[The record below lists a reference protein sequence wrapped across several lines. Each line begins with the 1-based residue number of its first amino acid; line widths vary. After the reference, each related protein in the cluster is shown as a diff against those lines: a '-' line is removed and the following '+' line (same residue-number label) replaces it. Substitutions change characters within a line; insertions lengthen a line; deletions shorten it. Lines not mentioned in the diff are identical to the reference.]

1 MFAAANPN
9 WREVKMDWSWLPT
22 YLPLLPNAIF
32 ITLQLVVFTM
42 FFGLLLAIPLG
53 LAQVTGPKWLAV
65 AAREYCTFM
74 RGTPLLI
81 QLYILYYGLGSVFSS
96 YPELRQGWYWFILKE
111 GYYYAILAFVL
122 NEAGYLGE
130 ILRGAFLSVPKG
142 ELEAGRACGMSPF
155 QVLRRIWLPRAL
167 RIALPALGGETILT
181 LKSTPLAALVTVADV
196 FSVADKVRQETY
208 IIYPPLIMVMVI
220 YMLLTFIITR
230 IFNHYEMQVPVRR

>member
-1 MFAAANPN
+1 
-9 WREVKMDWSWLPT
+9 MDWSWLPK
-22 YLPLLPNAIF
+22 YLPLLPHAVFN
-32 ITLQLVVFTM
+32 TLQLVTFTM

-53 LAQVTGPKWLAV
+53 LAQVTGPKWLAA

-111 GYYYAILAFVL
+111 GYYYAIVAFVL

-167 RIALPALGGETILT
+167 RNALPALGGETILT
-181 LKSTPLAALVTVADV
+181 LKATPLAALVTVAEV
-196 FSVADKVRQETY
+196 FSVADRVRQETY
-208 IIYPPLIMVMVI
+208 IIYPPLIMVIVI
-220 YMLLTFIITR
+220 YMILTFIITR
-230 IFNHYEMQVPVRR
+230 IFNYIEMQVPVRR

>member
-1 MFAAANPN
+1 
-9 WREVKMDWSWLPT
+9 MDWSWLPK

-32 ITLQLVVFTM
+32 VTLQLVTFTM
-42 FFGLLLAIPLG
+42 VFGLLLAIPLG
-53 LAQVTGPKWLAV
+53 LAQVTGPKWLATC
-65 AAREYCTFM
+65 AREYCTFM

-81 QLYILYYGLGSVFSS
+81 QLYILYYGLGSLFSS
-96 YPELRQGWYWFILKE
+96 FPELRQGWYWFILKE

-167 RIALPALGGETILT
+167 RNALPALGGETILT
-181 LKSTPLAALVTVADV
+181 LKATPIAALVTVAEI
-196 FSVADKVRQETY
+196 FSVADKIRQETY
-208 IIYPPLIMVMVI
+208 IIYPPLIMVMIV
-220 YMLLTFIITR
+220 YMVLTFIITR
-230 IFNHYEMQVPVRR
+230 IFNHYEMQIPSRR

>member
-1 MFAAANPN
+1 
-9 WREVKMDWSWLPT
+9 MDWSWLPK
-22 YLPLLPNAIF
+22 YLPLLPHAIF
-32 ITLQLVVFTM
+32 ITLQLVTLTM
-42 FFGLLLAIPLG
+42 VFGLLLAVPLG
-53 LAQVTGPKWLAV
+53 LAQVTGPKWLA
-65 AAREYCTFM
+65 AIAREYCTFM

-81 QLYILYYGLGSVFSS
+81 QLYILYYGLGSVFAS

-181 LKSTPLAALVTVADV
+181 LKATPLAALVTVAEV
-196 FSVADKVRQETY
+196 FSVADRVRQETY

-220 YMLLTFIITR
+220 YMILTFIITR
-230 IFNHYEMQVPVRR
+230 IYNHFEMQVPARR

>member
-9 WREVKMDWSWLPT
+9 WREVEMDWSWLPT
-22 YLPLLPNAIF
+22 YLPMLPNAIF

-65 AAREYCTFM
+65 ATREYCTFM

-181 LKSTPLAALVTVADV
+181 LKATPLAALVTVADV
-196 FSVADKVRQETY
+196 FSVADRVRQETY

>member
-1 MFAAANPN
+1 
-9 WREVKMDWSWLPT
+9 MDWSWLPK
-22 YLPLLPNAIF
+22 YLPLLPQAVF
-32 ITLQLVVFTM
+32 VTLQLVAFTM
-42 FFGLLLAIPLG
+42 VFGLLLAIPLG
-53 LAQVTGPKWLAV
+53 LAQVSGPKWLAA

-96 YPELRQGWYWFILKE
+96 FPELRQGWYWFILKE

-155 QVLRRIWLPRAL
+155 QILRRIWLPRAL
-167 RIALPALGGETILT
+167 RNALPALGGETILT
-181 LKSTPLAALVTVADV
+181 LKATPLAALVTVADV

-230 IFNHYEMQVPVRR
+230 IFNYYEMQVPARR

>member
-1 MFAAANPN
+1 
-9 WREVKMDWSWLPT
+9 MDWSWLPE
-22 YLPLLPNAIF
+22 YLPLLPQAIF

-42 FFGLLLAIPLG
+42 VFGLLLAIPLG
-53 LAQVTGPKWLAV
+53 LAQVAGPKWLAA

-81 QLYILYYGLGSVFSS
+81 QLYILYYGLGSVFAE
-96 YPELRQGWYWFILKE
+96 YPELRNGWYWFILKE

-130 ILRGAFLSVPKG
+130 ILRGALLSVPKG
-142 ELEAGRACGMSPF
+142 ELEAARACGMSPF
-155 QVLRRIWLPRAL
+155 MVLRRVWLPRAL
-167 RIALPALGGETILT
+167 RNALPALGGETILT
-181 LKSTPLAALVTVADV
+181 LKATPLAALVTVADI

-220 YMLLTFIITR
+220 YMVMTFVITQ
-230 IFNHYEMQVPVRR
+230 IFSYFEKQVPVRR

>member
-1 MFAAANPN
+1 MFVAVNPS
-9 WREVKMDWSWLPT
+9 WREGKMDWSWLPK
-22 YLPLLPNAIF
+22 YLPMLPYAIF
-32 ITLQLVVFTM
+32 VTLQLVASTM
-42 FFGLLLAIPLG
+42 VFGLILAIPLG
-53 LAQVTGPKWLAV
+53 LAQVAGPKWLGTV
-65 AAREYCTFM
+65 AREYCTFM

-96 YPELRQGWYWFILKE
+96 YPELRQDWYWFILKE

-142 ELEAGRACGMSPF
+142 ELEAGRACGMSPL

-167 RIALPALGGETILT
+167 RNALPALGGETILT
-181 LKSTPLAALVTVADV
+181 LKATPLAALVTVTDI

-208 IIYPPLIMVMVI
+208 IIYPPLIMVMIV
-220 YMLLTFIITR
+220 YMVLTFVITR
-230 IFNHYEMQVPVRR
+230 IFNRVEMQIPARR

>member
-1 MFAAANPN
+1 
-9 WREVKMDWSWLPT
+9 MDWSWLPK
-22 YLPLLPNAIF
+22 YAPLLPHAIF
-32 ITLQLVVFTM
+32 ITLQLVTFTM
-42 FFGLLLAIPLG
+42 VFGLLLAIPLA

-81 QLYILYYGLGSVFSS
+81 QLYILYFGLGSVFSA

-111 GYYYAILAFVL
+111 GYYYAVLAFVL

-130 ILRGAFLSVPKG
+130 ILRGALLSVPKG
-142 ELEAGRACGMSPF
+142 ELEAARACGMSPF
-155 QVLRRIWLPRAL
+155 KALRRIWLPRAL
-167 RIALPALGGETILT
+167 RNALPALGGETILT
-181 LKSTPLAALVTVADV
+181 LKATPLAALVTVADV

>member
-1 MFAAANPN
+1 MFGAANPN
-9 WREVKMDWSWLPT
+9 WREVEMDWSWLPK

-32 ITLQLVVFTM
+32 VTLQLVTFTM
-42 FFGLLLAIPLG
+42 VFGLLLAIPLG
-53 LAQVTGPKWLAV
+53 LAQVTGPKWLATC
-65 AAREYCTFM
+65 AREYCTFM

-81 QLYILYYGLGSVFSS
+81 QLYILYYGLGSLFSS
-96 YPELRQGWYWFILKE
+96 FPELRQGWYWFILKE

-167 RIALPALGGETILT
+167 RNALPALGGETILT
-181 LKSTPLAALVTVADV
+181 LKATPIAALVTVAEI
-196 FSVADKVRQETY
+196 FSVADKIRQETY
-208 IIYPPLIMVMVI
+208 IIYPPLIMVMIV
-220 YMLLTFIITR
+220 YMVLTFIITR
-230 IFNHYEMQVPVRR
+230 IFNHYEMQIPSRR

>member
-1 MFAAANPN
+1 
-9 WREVKMDWSWLPT
+9 MDWSWLPE
-22 YLPLLPNAIF
+22 YLPLLPQAIF
-32 ITLQLVVFTM
+32 VTLQLVVFTM
-42 FFGLLLAIPLG
+42 VFGLLLAIPLG
-53 LAQVTGPKWLAV
+53 LAQVSGPQWLGA

-81 QLYILYYGLGSVFSS
+81 QLYILYYGLGSVFAE
-96 YPELRQGWYWFILKE
+96 YPDLRKGWYWFILKE

-142 ELEAGRACGMSPF
+142 ELEAARACGMSPF
-155 QVLRRIWLPRAL
+155 LVLRRVWLPRAL
-167 RIALPALGGETILT
+167 RNVLPALGGETILT
-181 LKSTPLAALVTVADV
+181 LKTTPLAALVTVADI

-220 YMLLTFIITR
+220 YMAMTFVIAQ
-230 IFNHYEMQVPVRR
+230 IFRYFERQVPVRR

>member
-1 MFAAANPN
+1 
-9 WREVKMDWSWLPT
+9 MDWSWLPE
-22 YLPLLPNAIF
+22 YLPLLPHAIF

-42 FFGLLLAIPLG
+42 FFGLLLAVPLG
-53 LAQVTGPKWLAV
+53 LAQVTGPKWLGSI
-65 AAREYCTFM
+65 AREYCTFM

-122 NEAGYLGE
+122 NEAAYLGE
-130 ILRGAFLSVPKG
+130 ILRGALLSVPKG
-142 ELEAGRACGMSPF
+142 ELEAARACGMSPF
-155 QVLRRIWLPRAL
+155 QVLRRVWLPRAL
-167 RIALPALGGETILT
+167 RNALPALGGEVILT
-181 LKSTPLAALVTVADV
+181 LKATPLAALVTVADI

-220 YMLLTFIITR
+220 YMVLTFVFTR
-230 IFNHYEMQVPVRR
+230 VFNYFEMQVPARR

>member
-1 MFAAANPN
+1 
-9 WREVKMDWSWLPT
+9 MDWSWFPK
-22 YLPLLPNAIF
+22 YAPLLPHAIF
-32 ITLQLVVFTM
+32 ITLQLVTFTM
-42 FFGLLLAIPLG
+42 VFGLLLAIPLG

-81 QLYILYYGLGSVFSS
+81 QLYILYFGLGSVFSA

-111 GYYYAILAFVL
+111 GYYYAVLAFVL

-130 ILRGAFLSVPKG
+130 ILRGALLSVPKG
-142 ELEAGRACGMSPF
+142 ELEAARACGMSPF
-155 QVLRRIWLPRAL
+155 QALRRIWLPRAL
-167 RIALPALGGETILT
+167 RNALPALGGETILT
-181 LKSTPLAALVTVADV
+181 LKATPLAALVTVADV

-230 IFNHYEMQVPVRR
+230 IFNYYEMQIPVRR

>member
-1 MFAAANPN
+1 
-9 WREVKMDWSWLPT
+9 MDWSWLPK
-22 YLPLLPNAIF
+22 YLPMLPYAIF
-32 ITLQLVVFTM
+32 ITLQLVAFTM
-42 FFGLLLAIPLG
+42 LFGLLLAIPLG
-53 LAQVTGPKWLAV
+53 LAQVTGSKWLAA

-142 ELEAGRACGMSPF
+142 ELEAARACGMSPF
-155 QVLRRIWLPRAL
+155 QVLRRVWLPRAL
-167 RIALPALGGETILT
+167 RNALPALGGETILT
-181 LKSTPLAALVTVADV
+181 LKATPLAALVTVADI
-196 FSVADKVRQETY
+196 FSVADRVRQETY
-208 IIYPPLIMVMVI
+208 IIYPPLIMIMVI
-220 YMLLTFIITR
+220 YMVLTFGFTR
-230 IFNHYEMQVPVRR
+230 IFNYYEMQVPMRR

>member
-1 MFAAANPN
+1 MFDAANPS
-9 WREVKMDWSWLPT
+9 WREVKMDWTWLPK
-22 YLPLLPNAIF
+22 YLPMLPYAIF
-32 ITLQLVVFTM
+32 VTLQLVAFTM
-42 FFGLLLAIPLG
+42 FFGVLLAIPLG
-53 LAQVTGPKWLAV
+53 LAQVTGPKWLAI

-81 QLYILYYGLGSVFSS
+81 QLYILYYGLGSVFAA

-167 RIALPALGGETILT
+167 RNALPALGGETILT
-181 LKSTPLAALVTVADV
+181 LKATPLAALVTVTDI

-208 IIYPPLIMVMVI
+208 IIYPPLIMVMII
-220 YMLLTFIITR
+220 YMALTFLITR
-230 IFNHYEMQVPVRR
+230 IFNYYELQVPARR